1 MQKQYRLKRNEE
13 IGRVVQK
20 RICARGYYYT
30 VYYQKSDK
38 VEIAFSVSKK
48 YGNAVERNYAKRV
61 MREICRERV
70 EFLPCVKFV
79 IVVKKEAKNADFEN
93 LKNDLLKQI
102 DYICY
107 KEKKHE
113 KQ

>member
-20 RICARGYYYT
+20 RVSARGRFYT

-61 MREICRERV
+61 MREICRDKV
-70 EFLPCVKFV
+70 EFLPCVKIV
-79 IVVKKEAKNADFEN
+79 IVVKKEAKKVDFEN
-93 LKNDLLKQI
+93 LKNDLLRQI

-107 KEKKHE
+107 KEKRNE
-113 KQ
+113 KN

>member
-20 RICARGYYYT
+20 RICARGLYYT

-61 MREICRERV
+61 IREICRDKV

-79 IVVKKEAKNADFEN
+79 IVVKKEAKNSEI
-93 LKNDLLKQI
+93 LKKDLLKQI

>member
-1 MQKQYRLKRNEE
+1 MQKQYRLKDNNI
-13 IGRVVQK
+13 IGSVVKRRV
-20 RICARGYYYT
+20 CARGTFYN
-30 VYYQKSDK
+30 VYFQKSDK
-38 VEIAFSVSKK
+38 LAIAFSVSKK
-48 YGNAVERNYAKRV
+48 YGKAVERNYAKRV
-61 MREICRERV
+61 MREICRDKV

-79 IVVKKEAKNADFEN
+79 IVVKKEAKNADFEI
-93 LKNDLLKQI
+93 LKKDLLKQI